1 MAPIIIDN
9 LQKFGPEFQSKI
21 IAGILTDRVFLER
34 IIDIVEIDAFENES
48 HQWILKEIIAYYN
61 QYKDLPTKQVFRV
74 RIETINNESL
84 AASVKEHLIAVFK
97 IMTEKDLQFVRE
109 QFLEFCKNQKLRNA
123 ILSSVDH
130 LKSGEYDAIKGLV
143 DAAMKAGAERNLGH
157 NYHIEVAKRMS
168 EMCRK
173 VVPTGWDVVDSLIDG
188 GLWPGE
194 LGVVVAPAGL
204 GKSWLLCSL
213 GAKAMK
219 AGKNI
224 AHFTLELNEN
234 YVGLRYDCCFTGI
247 QFQDIKH
254 EQAKVE
260 EKIKDIKGRLFVKY
274 FPIKTVC
281 AQSLKFHIER
291 IQTLEGIK
299 IDEMIVDYADILR
312 PLESDKNANSYS
324 EMGGIYEELR
334 QVAGELQI
342 PCWTASQTNRSAL
355 NEDIVQAHNIS
366 DSYRKIMT
374 ADFVLSLMRN
384 LTDKANNTAR
394 FHVIKNRFGPDGI
407 TLYSKMDAGNGQI
420 EIFDGTSRESQ
431 QIQSSMED
439 GDNEV
444 KNLLKNKWNSSRE
457 KQKGENSD
465 F

>member
-1 MAPIIIDN
+1 
-9 LQKFGPEFQSKI
+9 LLF
-21 IAGILTDRVFLER
+21 
-34 IIDIVEIDAFENES
+34 
-48 HQWILKEIIAYYN
+48 H
-61 QYKDLPTKQVFRV
+61 
-74 RIETINNESL
+74 
-84 AASVKEHLIAVFK
+84 
-97 IMTEKDLQFVRE
+97 
-109 QFLEFCKNQKLRNA
+109 RN
-123 ILSSVDH
+123 
-130 LKSGEYDAIKGLV
+130 
-143 DAAMKAGAERNLGH
+143 
-157 NYHIEVAKRMS
+157 
-168 EMCRK
+168 
-173 VVPTGWDVVDSLIDG
+173 
-188 GLWPGE
+188 
-194 LGVVVAPAGL
+194 
-204 GKSWLLCSL
+204 
-213 GAKAMK
+213 
-219 AGKNI
+219 
-224 AHFTLELNEN
+224 
-234 YVGLRYDCCFTGI
+234 